1 MNDLFRPRRSMLYVP
16 GCNERYINKARS
28 LLVDSVILD
37 LGNPIL
43 IEAKAEARRNVVA
56 AVKEG
61 GFGSREVVVRVNDI
75 DSPWGKDDIYAV
87 ANIGADAILFPNIE
101 SRADVMTVLDILKDA
116 GNTTSPIMVMIE
128 SPLGVLHAEE
138 IASASDRIACMVMA
152 TSDLLSH
159 LRGRITLERLPLL
172 TSLSMVQLAARA
184 HGRSIGHGAAGLS
197 GHCAGCGCDAILFG
211 DADWY
216 LRHDLDHRLGFS
228 HQLPALWHSLFLCR
242 HVASSSRIGRGG
254 GCLWRVTFP
263 RLSACCF
270 PAAGALT
277 CGGLALHF
285 LARHTRADFACA
297 FVRPIFA
304 DHGGCYV

>member
-43 IEAKAEARRNVVA
+43 IEAKEEARKNVVA

-101 SRADVMTVLDILKDA
+101 SRSDVMTVLDILKDA
-116 GNTTSPIMVMIE
+116 GNTTIPIMVMIE

-152 TSDLLSH
+152 TSDLLSQ

-184 HGRSIGHGAAGLS
+184 HGRSIVDGINTNLKDMHSFEYACRMGRDLGLDGKTLVHPLQLDYCNDAYTPKKAEVDLAKEVIAELAAANAAGRGTVVVGGRLIEKHQVEAAKRLLNLS
-197 GHCAGCGCDAILFG
+197 EMIEKLEAE
-211 DADWY
+211 
-216 LRHDLDHRLGFS
+216 
-228 HQLPALWHSLFLCR
+228 
-242 HVASSSRIGRGG
+242 
-254 GCLWRVTFP
+254 
-263 RLSACCF
+263 SA
-270 PAAGALT
+270 
-277 CGGLALHF
+277 
-285 LARHTRADFACA
+285 
-297 FVRPIFA
+297 
-304 DHGGCYV
+304 